1 MLPGRGLRRR
11 PKSTASG
18 SPLIGGHFRV
28 RHDKIDTN
36 GKLSLR
42 RNSRLHHIGL
52 GVNHGRC

>member
-1 MLPGRGLRRR
+1 MLPGRGLR

-42 RNSRLHHIGL
+42 RNSRLHHISL
-52 GVNHGRC
+52 GVNHGRW